1 MYNEVVNTYG
11 DRVRSHLVEVLLM
24 DVSGKYFL
32 PDDAL
37 IREKKVVGIFV
48 RKNPSAD
55 VYSPDT
61 QRPSIGDVALRS
73 AYITLKDANKEVIL
87 NHPLADFAITDEDR
101 SHRKLMLNSITP
113 SKSYIIIANPG
124 APAGKIA
131 VGQSILLQFLYI
143 D

>member
-11 DRVRSHLVEVLLM
+11 NRVRSHMVEVLIQ
-24 DVSGKYFL
+24 DTSGKYFL
-32 PDDAL
+32 PDDSL
-37 IREKKVVGIFV
+37 IREKKVVGLFV
-48 RKNPSAD
+48 RKNPNGD

-61 QRPSIGDVALRS
+61 QRASIGDVALRS

-101 SHRKLMLNSITP
+101 SHRKLVLDSITP
-113 SKSYIIIANPG
+113 SKSYIVIANPTVPG
-124 APAGKIA
+124 GKITA
-131 VGQSILLQFLYI
+131 GQSILLQFLYI

>member
-1 MYNEVVNTYG
+1 MYNEAFNTYG
-11 DRVRSHLVEVLLM
+11 NRLRTHMVEVQLS
-24 DVSGKYFL
+24 DTSGKYFL
-32 PDDAL
+32 PDDSL
-37 IREKKVVGIFV
+37 IREKKVVGMFL

-87 NHPLADFAITDEDR
+87 SHPLADFAITDEDR
-101 SHRKLMLNSITP
+101 THRPLILDSITP
-113 SKSYIIIANPG
+113 SKSYIIIANPTVPG
-124 APAGKIA
+124 GKIA
-131 VGQSILLQFLYI
+131 AGQSILLHFLYV

>member
-11 DRVRSHLVEVLLM
+11 DRVRSHLVEVLIN
-24 DVSGKYFL
+24 DTSGKYFL
-32 PDDAL
+32 PDDSL
-37 IREKKVVGIFV
+37 IREKKVVGLFV
-48 RKNPSAD
+48 RKNPSSD

-61 QRPSIGDVALRS
+61 QRPSIGDIALRS

-101 SHRKLMLNSITP
+101 SHRKLVLNSITP
-113 SKSYIIIANPG
+113 SKSYIVIANPTVPG
-124 APAGKIA
+124 GKIA
-131 VGQSILLQFLYI
+131 AGQSILIQFLYI